1 MSCVYF
7 VLICNF
13 LAYSIRVELMASA
26 RLFFNYGNS
35 NSRFPPLSACSV
47 LPRTRGIYVY
57 YVLDFLLLFQKWNLW
72 VLCFSACWRNFERH
86 RSSMSRWRRRNQCCQ
101 EEAHWWKCFG
111 SSEVIDSSES
121 RQNYQDGEGFSDLS
135 GYPVESRT
143 HPRGYLSESPFRGQV
158 HKSGTSSIRTAEH
171 WIWCL
176 FQTSILTRMYSLPIW
191 SMIQSP
197 LPDIDLTDVRSV
209 SMMIRSLRF
218 QIKVTDHTS
227 LTRSLVSPDTRP
239 PSTVPSIAQPDKG
252 IGSNQVYAPD
262 IAVASTSISDGI
274 ERAPNRLR
282 VKSLIRTRISRNLFR
297 TGELYFSK
305 WFSRKH
311 LSNCLRT

>member
-1 MSCVYF
+1 
-7 VLICNF
+7 
-13 LAYSIRVELMASA
+13 MASA

-35 NSRFPPLSACSV
+35 NSRFPPLSACPV
-47 LPRTRGIYVY
+47 LPRTRGIYGY

-72 VLCFSACWRNFERH
+72 VICFSACWRNFERH

-121 RQNYQDGEGFSDLS
+121 RQNYQGGEGFSDLS

-176 FQTSILTRMYSLPIW
+176 FQT
-191 SMIQSP
+191 
-197 LPDIDLTDVRSV
+197 
-209 SMMIRSLRF
+209 
-218 QIKVTDHTS
+218 
-227 LTRSLVSPDTRP
+227 
-239 PSTVPSIAQPDKG
+239 
-252 IGSNQVYAPD
+252 
-262 IAVASTSISDGI
+262 
-274 ERAPNRLR
+274 
-282 VKSLIRTRISRNLFR
+282 
-297 TGELYFSK
+297 
-305 WFSRKH
+305 
-311 LSNCLRT
+311 